1 MENKVIKELLSKLQ
15 RPIHISFISQYI
27 IKKSEDETR
36 EILNELINQNI
47 IVESKYGVD
56 YYVVK

>member
-36 EILNELINQNI
+36 EILNELINQGI
-47 IVESKYGVD
+47 IVESKFGVD